1 VGVLVVDLTN
11 DGVVQPALRR
21 LRDLSERERPD
32 VFRPS
37 VVPSLTRG
45 PADLEAADWD
55 DVAMAKARNGV
66 TLILADLDPAV
77 GVDHLA
83 AWSDDVVVAVTAG
96 ASSVELV
103 RTAGDLIRSVGLRL
117 RGAVLL
123 HAVRDDK
130 SSGMGLPEGEVD
142 LSVSRA
148 VAPRVDG
155 GVERSLLS

>member
-1 VGVLVVDLTN
+1 M
-11 DGVVQPALRR
+11 
-21 LRDLSERERPD
+21 
-32 VFRPS
+32 FRPS

-45 PADLEAADWD
+45 PAALEAADWD
-55 DVAMAKARNGV
+55 DVAVAKARNGV

-103 RTAGDLIRSVGLRL
+103 RTAGDLIRSVGLHL
-117 RGAVLL
+117 RAGVLL

-142 LSVSRA
+142 PAVSRA
-148 VAPRVDG
+148 VAPWVGG
-155 GVERSLLS
+155 GVERSLLP